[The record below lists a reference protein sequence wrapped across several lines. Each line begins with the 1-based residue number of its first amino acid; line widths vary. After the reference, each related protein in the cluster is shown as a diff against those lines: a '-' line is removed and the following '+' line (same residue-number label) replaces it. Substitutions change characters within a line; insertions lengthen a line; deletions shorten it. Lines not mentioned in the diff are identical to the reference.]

1 MNKKS
6 CTICKKLGEEFEV
19 GYLIPLPGE
28 KGEDYKDLPKEF
40 YKLKKIDPDLD
51 PYLESKYEPMDLLI
65 CPKCGNYYHYRE
77 RTPGGSEDA
86 MRTYV
91 YQTVERINKKE
102 LKKLIKPI
110 FKMIKDE
117 FWIKRYK
124 KEIPKMKAAAEKLLE
139 ELK

>member
-6 CTICKKLGEEFEV
+6 CTICKKLGEECEV

-28 KGEDYKDLPKEF
+28 KGEEYKDLPKEF
-40 YKLKKIDPDLD
+40 YKLEKLDSDLE
-51 PYLESKYEPMDLLI
+51 PYFKSQYEPMDLLI
-65 CPKCGNYYHYRE
+65 CHKCDNYYHYRE

-91 YQTVERINKKE
+91 YQTVERIDKKE
-102 LKKLIKPI
+102 LKKLLKSAL
-110 FKMIKDE
+110 KE
-117 FWIKRYK
+117 IKREWWGKNYK
-124 KEIPKMKAAAEKLLE
+124 KDIPKVKAAAEKLLE